1 MQISNK
7 KVFIFSAADSQFVYG
22 SQFFP
27 SSVKYLVSKM
37 QSMEAEVCLL
47 PLEIMST
54 IKINKRSC
62 SKMYRPMCQLKGA
75 SEVSKAEQLHGSV
88 QILLS
93 VETLAG
99 PACYVNGVI
108 FIPGVTL
115 FCVFTS
121 CTSLTLGL

>member
-1 MQISNK
+1 
-7 KVFIFSAADSQFVYG
+7 
-22 SQFFP
+22 
-27 SSVKYLVSKM
+27 M

-47 PLEIMST
+47 PLEIMPT
-54 IKINKRSC
+54 IKINKEVAQKC
-62 SKMYRPMCQLKGA
+62 IDLCAKLKGA
-75 SEVSKAEQLHGSV
+75 SEGSKAEQLHGSAQV
-88 QILLS
+88 LLS

-115 FCVFTS
+115 FGVFTS